1 MPGKLYLIPSLLG
14 DSAPEEVLPQSVFR
28 VIDRVDHYIAENIRS
43 ARRFLIKA
51 GSKVKI
57 DDIKFYEL
65 NKYTPDKDLAAFLGP
80 AAAGSEMG
88 LLSEAGVPCIADP
101 GAKITAIA
109 HRMGIRVVPLAGPSS
124 IILALMASGMNG
136 QAFIFHGYLPVKKNE
151 RIQAIKKIER
161 DSKNNG
167 QSQIF
172 METPYRNISMLE
184 DLVRVCDPA
193 TLLCIA
199 CDITL
204 ESEFIRT
211 REISGWAKKKPDI
224 HKRPAIFIMQGYSS
238 LT

>member
-28 VIDRVDHYIAENIRS
+28 VINRVDHYIAENVRS

-65 NKYTPDKDLAAFLGP
+65 NKYTPDTDLAGFLEP

-124 IILALMASGMNG
+124 VILALMASGMNG
-136 QAFIFHGYLPVKKNE
+136 QSFIFHGYLPVKQNE
-151 RIQAIKKIER
+151 RIQAIKRIER
-161 DSKNNG
+161 DSKSNG

-184 DLVRVCDPA
+184 DLVKVCDPA

-204 ESEFIRT
+204 ESEFILT

-224 HKRPAIFIMQGYSS
+224 HKRPAIFILQGYSS